1 MIRSIIALLTACAV
15 SIWPNTSSART
26 ADRPASQVITLGT
39 MAGPLADP
47 TRAQPATLLRWDGG
61 MVLVDAGDGAA
72 GQLAKAG
79 VQLANLRS
87 IVLTHVHA
95 DHTGGLYAILATRLQ
110 VMLPPITIYG
120 PPGTRRLVSGL
131 LTALAPL
138 SELGLAMPG
147 RPPRDP
153 AASVKVVEIG
163 DGSEVQVE
171 GIKVRAATNSHYLMN
186 GHSPDPSQAQSL
198 SLRFELPGR
207 SVAITGDTG
216 PSQAVAALARDA
228 DVLVSEIIDVPET
241 IAHLRANYPSFPEA
255 AMAAAAAHFAEQ
267 HLIAAEVGKLARSSG
282 VKRLVVTHIAMPRS
296 ALKAARRAIARH
308 YQGPVDFAEDLNSF

>member
-1 MIRSIIALLTACAV
+1 MIRSIIVLLAACAV
-15 SIWPNTSSART
+15 SIWPGTSIART
-26 ADRPASQVITLGT
+26 AVRPASQIITLGT

-47 TRAQPATLLRWDGG
+47 TRAQPATLLRWNGG

-79 VQLANLRS
+79 IQLASLRT

-120 PPGTRRLVSGL
+120 PPGTQRLVSGL
-131 LTALAPL
+131 LAALAPL

-153 AASVKVVEIG
+153 AAGVKVVEIG

-171 GIKVRAATNSHYLMN
+171 GVKVRAAANSHYLMN
-186 GHSPDPSQAQSL
+186 GHSPDPGQAQSL
-198 SLRFELPGR
+198 ALRFELPGR
-207 SVAITGDTG
+207 SVVITGDTG
-216 PSQAVAALARDA
+216 PSEAVAALARDA
-228 DVLVSEIIDVPET
+228 NVLVSEIIDVPET
-241 IAHLRANYPSFPEA
+241 IAQLRASYPSFPEA
-255 AMAAAAAHFAEQ
+255 AMAATASHFAQQ
-267 HLIAAEVGKLARSSG
+267 HLIAAEVGKLAQGSG
-282 VKRLVVTHIAMPRS
+282 VKRLVITHIAMPRS

-308 YQGPVDFAEDLNSF
+308 YKGPVDFAEDLNSF